1 MTRGRA
7 RWLIFV
13 TTLAL
18 LAGTMDFIGW
28 LWWKQLSKILSQRPE
43 VGAARLGT
51 HPLLDFPSSVEYSR
65 RLVARDLGMASRG
78 AVEIAMERLG
88 ELQLRWFPA
97 DSIGYLNL
105 ARVAMLRGQAIS
117 AVELLDE
124 SLFRDQ
130 TSPYLHRL
138 QAMVLL
144 EVGRLDDAL
153 THLSF
158 AEALAPGLDTPTVEL
173 TPVDQRRVRLDGLR
187 LRRSFYPR
195 NRAETAI
202 SLARELRSN
211 GQTAEAE
218 SILIELRGH
227 PEIELE
233 VARWAADEGRYG
245 EAFTVLAAVA
255 SRTSYPDRLRSTA
268 WSLIATTR
276 DLSGDRE
283 GALAAAETALL
294 LDPESPAPY
303 VTLANLAHS
312 QGDDEGAFE
321 YMRRARGMDPSNI
334 GLLLRYAALA
344 DRAGRP
350 LDAILALTRAVE
362 IEPSSADIA
371 ARLVEL
377 QLRTGRH
384 AEAAITLSRALDL
397 TPTDPRLLSLAEHL
411 HHDLTAMR

>member
-1 MTRGRA
+1 
-7 RWLIFV
+7 LLFV
-13 TTLAL
+13 TALAL
-18 LAGTMDFIGW
+18 LAATTDFIGW
-28 LWWKQLSKILSQRPE
+28 LWWKQLSKTLSQRPE
-43 VGAARLGT
+43 VGAALLGT
-51 HPLLDFPSSVEYSR
+51 HPLLDLPPSVEYSR

-78 AVEIAMERLG
+78 AVEIALERLG
-88 ELQLRWFPA
+88 ELQLKWFPA
-97 DSIGYLNL
+97 DPKGHLNL
-105 ARVAMLRGQAIS
+105 ARVAMLRGQAIA
-117 AVELLDE
+117 AVNLLDE
-124 SLFRDQ
+124 SLCRDPS
-130 TSPYLHRL
+130 SPYLHRL
-138 QAMVLL
+138 QAVILL

-153 THLSF
+153 TSLSF
-158 AEALAPGLDTPTVEL
+158 AKALAPGLNTPTVEL
-173 TPVDQRRVRLDGLR
+173 TPLDQRRVRLDGLR
-187 LRRSFYPR
+187 LRRGFYPR

-202 SLARELRSN
+202 SLARELRSD

-233 VARWAADEGRYG
+233 VARWAADEGRYE
-245 EAFTVLAAVA
+245 EALEVLAEVA
-255 SRTSYPDRLRSTA
+255 SRTAYPERLRSSA

-276 DLSGDRE
+276 DRSGDRE

-303 VTLANLAHS
+303 VTLANLAHAR
-312 QGDDEGAFE
+312 GDEEGAFE
-321 YMRRARGMDPSNI
+321 YMRRARGMAPADV

-344 DRAGRP
+344 EMAGRP
-350 LDAILALTRAVE
+350 TDAILALTRAVE

-377 QLRTGRH
+377 QLRAGRH
-384 AEAAITLSRALDL
+384 AEAAMTLSRALDL